1 MRNKTAF
8 IILFTIV
15 IVYFIISIYK
25 NRTQHFSF
33 NQVDIEDFQ
42 GRKVSLDAFQGK
54 YVLIDVYG
62 TWCIDCIKS
71 LPGLL
76 SMYEVLKKEGWEVVG
91 LNNDEIS
98 KTEEFIKHRRVNF
111 PCFHLVPNYKR
122 LGIYSIPTYFV
133 LDRQGHVVF
142 RSSNQYDWTKEE
154 NIDMLRK
161 IALEH
166 E

>member
-15 IVYFIISIYK
+15 IVYFIINLYRS
-25 NRTQHFSF
+25 RTQQSF
-33 NQVDIEDFQ
+33 FNHADIEDFQ
-42 GRKVSLDAFQGK
+42 GRKVDLHAFQGK
-54 YVLIDVYG
+54 YVLVEVYG

-76 SMYEVLKKEGWEVVG
+76 SMYEIMKKEGWEFVG

-98 KTEEFIKHRRVNF
+98 KTEEFIKHRRINF
-111 PCFHLVPNYKR
+111 PCFHLVTNYKR

-133 LDRQGHVVF
+133 LDRQGNVVF
-142 RSSNQYDWTKEE
+142 RSSRQYDWTEEE
-154 NIDMLRK
+154 NIEMLRK
-161 IALEH
+161 IAREH